1 MAQILVFGDS
11 ITYGAWDKE
20 GGWVQRLRKLLD
32 KQNLSNSDNFYY
44 LVYNLSIDGD
54 TTNGL
59 LKRFESETS
68 PRMWEGEKTIIVFS
82 IGINDSCFIQTKNIF
97 MISKEKFEENIK
109 KLINLAQKFSSN
121 IVFIGLTP
129 VEEIKVTPLP
139 WSKTGKSYK
148 NEYIKEYNKIIKSVC
163 KENNVYFIEIFEQL
177 TRIDYKNLLEDGAHP
192 NTQGHK
198 KIFEIVKDFLIK
210 NKII

>member
-129 VEEIKVTPLP
+129 VEEIKLLLFLGVKQVNLT
-139 WSKTGKSYK
+139 KT
-148 NEYIKEYNKIIKSVC
+148 
-163 KENNVYFIEIFEQL
+163 
-177 TRIDYKNLLEDGAHP
+177 
-192 NTQGHK
+192 NT
-198 KIFEIVKDFLIK
+198 
-210 NKII
+210 